1 MNKKRS
7 AIDQLEL
14 NFDNG
19 YIYMG
24 KSRSMIVATNALGLL
39 RRDLIRD
46 MGFERMK
53 GFLFRYGWNLGRQD
67 AKELMNHANCT
78 VEEYIQDGP
87 KLHTMKGHVKARC
100 TFLEVRRENGKYQVR
115 MEGYW
120 CHSYEAEEH
129 VRHFETSSI
138 PVCFTLSGYASG
150 FVSEIVGEKTIFKE
164 IACQGMGKE
173 ECHWIGQTVDR
184 WGEEAEQELCYLEES
199 PIVEELA
206 ATYEKLLE
214 ERNNLKFVTDVHK
227 KLTEEIIKG
236 NNLDSVVR
244 QVFQSTNIPV
254 LIENLHL
261 HPMAY
266 AGITSNELEQY
277 KNELIDY
284 VGKNPFCQPQ
294 AIVTSTQLLHLRH
307 HDRLMTPIFLQ
318 NKIVGYCSF
327 VYRDLHQ
334 YNASIS
340 PMILER
346 LASVSSVCLLNEKA
360 KLESYERIK
369 GFFLE
374 EMINAGQ
381 QSNDHDLIM
390 KASLIG
396 VDLSKP
402 FYICVLDCRFQ
413 EDDLSK
419 ELKMQ
424 KEVLS
429 FLSAYGKDQKQN
441 MLIGQR
447 AKHLILLVTE
457 DQVAKTGIQTWL
469 SKIVDLLSSQ
479 FSTIKFYGGIS
490 SKANN
495 VSNAGEAYKEALTA
509 VRVSSKHQQIISFES
524 LGVVG
529 VLINEK
535 NEQEVK
541 KMAKACLGNLKLD
554 DPKNIEFLRTL
565 YIFLVNGGNLEQ
577 TAADLALSISGLRYR
592 VSKIET
598 IIQQE
603 LRNPMIHHQLLLSI
617 QSLMMIGEID
627 IGIK

>member
-1 MNKKRS
+1 MNKPKS
-7 AIDQLEL
+7 VLDQLEL
-14 NFDNG
+14 KFDNG

-24 KSRSMIVATNALGLL
+24 QSRSMIVATNALGLL

-67 AKELMNHANCT
+67 AKELLNHANCT
-78 VEEYIQDGP
+78 VEEYIQYGP
-87 KLHTMKGHVKARC
+87 TLHTMKGHVKARC
-100 TFLEVRRENGKYQVR
+100 TFLELKRGNGKYQVT

-120 CHSYEAEEH
+120 SHSYEAEEH
-129 VRHFETSSI
+129 VRHFGISSI

-150 FVSEIVGEKTIFKE
+150 FVSEIIGEKTIFKE
-164 IACQGMGKE
+164 MACQGMGKE
-173 ECHWIGQTVDR
+173 QCHWIGKTVEL
-184 WGEEAEQELCYLEES
+184 WGKEVEQELCYLDES

-214 ERNNLKFVTDVHK
+214 ERNNLKFVTAVHK

-236 NNLDSVVR
+236 NNLDSVVH
-244 QVFQSTNIPV
+244 QVFQATNIPV

-266 AGITSNELEQY
+266 AGIPSDELEQY
-277 KNELIDY
+277 KNELVDY
-284 VGKNPFCQPQ
+284 LGKNPFCQPQ
-294 AIVTSTQLLHLRH
+294 AIVTSTHLLHLRH
-307 HDRLMTPIFLQ
+307 HYRLMTPIFLQ

-327 VYRDLHQ
+327 IYHDLDQ
-334 YNASIS
+334 FNASIS

-346 LASVSSVCLLNEKA
+346 LASVGSVCLLNEKT
-360 KLESYERIK
+360 KLESYERMK

-374 EMINAGQ
+374 EIINAGQ
-381 QSNDHDLIM
+381 QGNYHDLIM
-390 KASLIG
+390 KAGLIG

-419 ELKMQ
+419 ELELQ
-424 KEVLS
+424 KEILS
-429 FLSAYGKDQKQN
+429 FLTAYGNEQKQN

-457 DQVAKTGIQTWL
+457 DQVEKAGIQPWL
-469 SKIVDLLSSQ
+469 SKMVELLSSQ
-479 FSTIKFYGGIS
+479 FSSVKFYGGIS
-490 SKANN
+490 SKVNN
-495 VSNAGEAYKEALTA
+495 VSYAGDAYKEALTS
-509 VRVSSKHQQIISFES
+509 VRVASKHQQIISFES

-541 KMAKACLGNLKLD
+541 KIAKACLGNLKLD
-554 DPKNIEFLRTL
+554 DPKNIELLRTL

-592 VSKIET
+592 VSKIES
-598 IIQQE
+598 ILQQE